1 MTKKALGR
9 GLSALIPTEAKEAPS
24 GLALLAL
31 ERIKPNRYQPRTAP
45 DSARLAELAASIKSS
60 GVLEPVVVRPMG
72 EEYELIA
79 GERRW
84 LAARQAGL
92 REIPAMVREAT
103 DAEALELALIENLQR
118 EDLNPMEEA
127 QAFQRLSEQFGHTQ
141 QEIADKVGKDRATV
155 ANTLRLLAL
164 PIQIQNLVKSGQL
177 SEGHAR
183 ALLSL
188 PSAHDQTSLA
198 QKIIARKLS
207 VRQTE
212 LEVRKMV
219 SPRLRLRAMAAA
231 RRDSHL
237 RAAEEA
243 LQKVFG
249 TKVRIH
255 RLGEKGRVEIELYSQ
270 GDLDRILEI
279 LKIQL

>member
-1 MTKKALGR
+1 MTKKALGK
-9 GLSALIPTEAKEAPS
+9 GLSALIPTEEKVVPS
-24 GLALLAL
+24 GVATLLL
-31 ERIKPNRYQPRTAP
+31 ETIQPNRLQPRAAP

-60 GVLEPVVVRPMG
+60 GVLEPVVVRPLG
-72 EEYELIA
+72 EGYELIA

-92 REIPAMVREAT
+92 REIPAVVREAT

-127 QAFQRLSEQFGHTQ
+127 QAFQRLAEKFGHTQ

-155 ANTLRLLAL
+155 ANTLRLLSL
-164 PIQIQNLVKSGQL
+164 PPQIQGLVKAGQL
-177 SEGHAR
+177 TEGHAR

-188 PSAHDQTSLA
+188 PSAQEQSSLA
-198 QKIIARKLS
+198 QKIIARRLS
-207 VRQTE
+207 VRQAE

-255 RLGEKGRVEIELYSQ
+255 RIGEKGRIEVEFYSQ
-270 GDLDRILEI
+270 VDLDRILEV
-279 LKIQL
+279 LKVQL

>member
-1 MTKKALGR
+1 MTKKALGK
-9 GLSALIPTEAKEAPS
+9 GFSALIPTEVKEVAAGP
-24 GLALLAL
+24 AFLAL
-31 ERIKPNRYQPRTAP
+31 ETIKPNRYQPRVSP
-45 DSARLAELAASIKSS
+45 DSARLAELVTSIKTS

-72 EEYELIA
+72 GEYELIA

-92 REIPAMVREAT
+92 REIPAVVREAT
-103 DAEALELALIENLQR
+103 DSEALELALIENLQR

-127 QAFQRLSEQFGHTQ
+127 RAYERLAEQFGHTQ
-141 QEIADKVGKDRATV
+141 QEIADKVGRDRATV
-155 ANTLRLLAL
+155 ANTLRLLSLPA
-164 PIQIQNLVKSGQL
+164 PIQSMVKSGQL
-177 SEGHAR
+177 TEGHAR

-188 PSAHDQTSLA
+188 PSSQDQTALA
-198 QKIIARKLS
+198 QKIVARKLS

-237 RAAEEA
+237 RAVEEA

-255 RLGEKGRVEIELYSQ
+255 RVGEKGRIEVEFYSLV
-270 GDLDRILEI
+270 DLERILEV
-279 LKIQL
+279 LKVQL

>member
-1 MTKKALGR
+1 MTKKALGK

-24 GLALLAL
+24 GPALLAL
-31 ERIKPNRYQPRTAP
+31 ETIKPNRYQPRASP
-45 DSARLAELAASIKSS
+45 DSARLAELVTSIRTS

-92 REIPAMVREAT
+92 REIPAVIREAT

-127 QAFQRLSEQFGHTQ
+127 RAYQRLAEQFGHTQ
-141 QEIADKVGKDRATV
+141 QEIADKVGRDRATV
-155 ANTLRLLAL
+155 ANTLRLLSL
-164 PIQIQNLVKSGQL
+164 PASIQGMVKTGQL
-177 SEGHAR
+177 TEGHAR

-188 PSAHDQTSLA
+188 PSSQDQTALA

-255 RLGEKGRVEIELYSQ
+255 RIGDKGKIEVEFYSQ
-270 GDLDRILEI
+270 VDLDRILEV
-279 LKIQL
+279 LKVQL

>member
-1 MTKKALGR
+1 MSKKALGK
-9 GLSALIPTEAKEAPS
+9 GLSALIPTEEKPLSAGP
-24 GLALLAL
+24 ALLAL
-31 ERIKPNRYQPRTAP
+31 EVIQPNRFQPRTAP
-45 DSARLAELAASIKSS
+45 DSARMAELTASIRTS
-60 GVLEPVVVRPMG
+60 GVLEPVVVRPLG
-72 EEYELIA
+72 EGYELIA

-92 REIPAMVREAT
+92 RDIPAVIREAT

-127 QAFQRLSEQFGHTQ
+127 KAYERLAEQFGHTQ
-141 QEIADKVGKDRATV
+141 QEIADKVGKDRTTV

-164 PIQIQNLVKSGQL
+164 PPQIQAMVKSGQL

-188 PSAHDQTSLA
+188 PSAQDQSSLA

-219 SPRLRLRAMAAA
+219 SPRLKLRAMAAA

-249 TKVRIH
+249 TKVRI
-255 RLGEKGRVEIELYSQ
+255 RQMGERGRIEVEFYSQ
-270 GDLDRILEI
+270 VDLDRILEV
-279 LKIQL
+279 LKVQL

>member
-1 MTKKALGR
+1 
-9 GLSALIPTEAKEAPS
+9 
-24 GLALLAL
+24 L

-255 RLGEKGRVEIELYSQ
+255 RLGEKGRIEIELYSQ

>member
-1 MTKKALGR
+1 MSKKALGK
-9 GLSALIPTEAKEAPS
+9 GLSALIPTEEKPPS
-24 GLALLAL
+24 TGPALLAL
-31 ERIKPNRYQPRTAP
+31 EVIQPNRYQPRTAP
-45 DSARLAELAASIKSS
+45 DSARMAELAASIRTS
-60 GVLEPVVVRPMG
+60 GVLEPIVVRPLG
-72 EEYELIA
+72 EGYELIA

-92 REIPAMVREAT
+92 RDIPAVIREAT

-127 QAFQRLSEQFGHTQ
+127 RAYERLAEQFGHTQ

-164 PIQIQNLVKSGQL
+164 SPQIQAMVKSGQL

-188 PSAHDQTSLA
+188 PSAQDQSSLA

-219 SPRLRLRAMAAA
+219 SPRLKLRAMAAA
-231 RRDSHL
+231 RRNSHL

-249 TKVRIH
+249 TKVRI
-255 RLGEKGRVEIELYSQ
+255 RLMGERGRIEVEFYSQ
-270 GDLDRILEI
+270 VDLDRILEV
-279 LKIQL
+279 LKVQL